1 MKKQD
6 ITDKFNKQLII
17 ENYSTQIIKNYLS
30 ALKIFL
36 DWVENSKLKKLMSQK
51 FKTIFI
57 IAKRKSGIL
66 IQP

>member
-36 DWVENSKLKKLMSQK
+36 DWVENSKFKKVDEQD
-51 FKTIFI
+51 
-57 IAKRKSGIL
+57 
-66 IQP
+66 IQFLFSL